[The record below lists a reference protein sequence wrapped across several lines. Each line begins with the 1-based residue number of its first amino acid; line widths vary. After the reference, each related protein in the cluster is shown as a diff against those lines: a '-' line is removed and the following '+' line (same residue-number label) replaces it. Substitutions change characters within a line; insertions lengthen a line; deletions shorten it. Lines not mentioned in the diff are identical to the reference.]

1 MIFNVRITLKNK
13 NNEIRVFYKEI
24 GAANLSSY
32 DGTKSHLILMGFA
45 FLDGTRYFGAGLAP
59 DALHRFANASGTII
73 TT

>member
-32 DGTKSHLILMGFA
+32 DGIKSRPFQVLCKFKKLI
-45 FLDGTRYFGAGLAP
+45 
-59 DALHRFANASGTII
+59 
-73 TT
+73 

>member
-32 DGTKSHLILMGFA
+32 DGTKSHLILMGF
-45 FLDGTRYFGAGLAP
+45 LTAP
-59 DALHRFANASGTII
+59 GILELG
-73 TT
+73 

>member
-32 DGTKSHLILMGFA
+32 DGTKSHLILMGLH
-45 FLDGTRYFGAGLAP
+45 FLTAPGGAGLAP

>member
-32 DGTKSHLILMGFA
+32 DGTKSPLILMGLH
-45 FLDGTRYFGAGLAP
+45 FLTAP
-59 DALHRFANASGTII
+59 GILELG
-73 TT
+73 

>member
-32 DGTKSHLILMGFA
+32 DGKCAWTWEVIEV
-45 FLDGTRYFGAGLAP
+45 
-59 DALHRFANASGTII
+59 
-73 TT
+73 

>member
-32 DGTKSHLILMGFA
+32 DGTKSHLILIGLH
-45 FLDGTRYFGAGLAP
+45 FLTAPGILELGYHPTRSIVLRMHPAP
-59 DALHRFANASGTII
+59 
-73 TT
+73 